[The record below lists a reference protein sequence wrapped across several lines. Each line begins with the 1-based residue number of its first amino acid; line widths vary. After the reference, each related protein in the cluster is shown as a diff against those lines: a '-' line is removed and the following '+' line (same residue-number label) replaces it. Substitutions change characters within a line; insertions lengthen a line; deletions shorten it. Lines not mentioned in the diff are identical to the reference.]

1 MQRPNHQ
8 REGPRIGG
16 GRAEGEAALL
26 LDIADLEPGA
36 QIRTPVCI
44 VGAGAA
50 GITLAT
56 KLAGRGID
64 VVLLESG
71 GLDLEPEIQALHH
84 GEAAGAEYPPLDAV
98 RLRYIGGTTNHWGGQ
113 SLPLDPEDFEARA
126 WVPDSGWPI
135 AHREYARYLD
145 EARALCEI
153 GSGSFDYREVARER
167 TLAPFP
173 PLTGFEPVVLRFSP
187 PTRFGIRYRPVLEA
201 DARIR
206 CILHAT
212 CLRLAAAENGSR
224 VVGAEAGTLDGR
236 RIRVVAD
243 RYVLAAG
250 AIENARLLLLSTRPS
265 GVALGNDH
273 DVVGRYFME
282 HPYVDL
288 GYTVL
293 SGDETNAYFIEPEIG
308 DGADRLRRDAR
319 LTPAVREALEI
330 VNHSFYFVRLREMP
344 PNATLGDRLVRLWDK
359 ASDKVFGD
367 DGLPNHFLL
376 RLRLEHAPHRD
387 SRILLADDT
396 DAFGAPKARLELAFG
411 ELERRTIGAVQQ
423 RTALALGEAG
433 LGRVRLDPV
442 GDADDWIERAGWQWH
457 HMGGTR
463 MHEDPRR
470 GVVDADCRVHGTSNL
485 YVAGSSVFPTAGHA
499 NPTLS
504 LVALTLRLGDRL
516 GAEAG

>member
-1 MQRPNHQ
+1 MAARCGSASSLASSGGFRPMPVPALFESTRSRARASRYTSSNSPRLLRIESLLPSARNLQRPNHQ

-187 PTRFGIRYRPVLEA
+187 PTRFGIRYRPALEA
-201 DARIR
+201 D
-206 CILHAT
+206 
-212 CLRLAAAENGSR
+212 
-224 VVGAEAGTLDGR
+224 
-236 RIRVVAD
+236 
-243 RYVLAAG
+243 
-250 AIENARLLLLSTRPS
+250 
-265 GVALGNDH
+265 
-273 DVVGRYFME
+273 
-282 HPYVDL
+282 
-288 GYTVL
+288 
-293 SGDETNAYFIEPEIG
+293 
-308 DGADRLRRDAR
+308 
-319 LTPAVREALEI
+319 
-330 VNHSFYFVRLREMP
+330 
-344 PNATLGDRLVRLWDK
+344 
-359 ASDKVFGD
+359 
-367 DGLPNHFLL
+367 
-376 RLRLEHAPHRD
+376 
-387 SRILLADDT
+387 
-396 DAFGAPKARLELAFG
+396 
-411 ELERRTIGAVQQ
+411 
-423 RTALALGEAG
+423 
-433 LGRVRLDPV
+433 
-442 GDADDWIERAGWQWH
+442 
-457 HMGGTR
+457 
-463 MHEDPRR
+463 
-470 GVVDADCRVHGTSNL
+470 
-485 YVAGSSVFPTAGHA
+485 
-499 NPTLS
+499 
-504 LVALTLRLGDRL
+504 
-516 GAEAG
+516 